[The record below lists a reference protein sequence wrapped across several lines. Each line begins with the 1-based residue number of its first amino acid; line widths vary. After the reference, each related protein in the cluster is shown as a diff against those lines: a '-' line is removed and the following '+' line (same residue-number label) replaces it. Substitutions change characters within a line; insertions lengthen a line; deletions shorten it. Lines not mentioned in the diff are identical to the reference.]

1 MSRAIIAI
9 AGASHAGKSSLC
21 REIANYAYRKEVFG
35 QIIESYGYKILQ
47 KFIKKG
53 HTLLQ
58 VQDYQAIFNGQ
69 AEIEE
74 QALKQAKGL
83 VLLENPL
90 FSCYIWCF
98 NNAVYHGVYKPQDHR
113 EIFSQMSKRAVAM
126 ADNYD
131 FVFYLP
137 VVEQSLAQRAKEL
150 RKYLNFKQISRND
163 QLLYSYAIQTG
174 IANKNWYKID
184 PYDKEGNR
192 ENLFLRVKEILEESC
207 PILSLSQKEEQ
218 MFEQMFAEKP
228 KRAGN

>member
-35 QIIESYGYKILQ
+35 QTIESYGYEILQ

-58 VQDYQAIFNGQ
+58 VQDYQAIFDGQ
-69 AEIEE
+69 AEVEE
-74 QALKQAKGL
+74 RAIKDSKGL

-90 FSCYIWCF
+90 FSCYAWCF
-98 NNAVYHGVYKPQDHR
+98 NNAIYHGVYRPQEHKQ
-113 EIFSQMSKRAVAM
+113 IFSQMSRKARTLAK
-126 ADNYD
+126 DYD
-131 FVFYLP
+131 FIFYLP
-137 VVEQSLAQRAKEL
+137 VTERSLYQKSREL
-150 RKYLNFKQISRND
+150 RKYLNFEQICYND
-163 QLLYSYAIQTG
+163 KVLYSYAVTSG
-174 IANKNWYKID
+174 IADRNWYKID
-184 PYDKEGNR
+184 PYDKKGNR
-192 ENLFLRVKEILEESC
+192 INPFLEAKEILEESC